1 MSMKQKVLD
10 NVKQLFRECLRRAD
24 LEGKKRGNSQVLKE
38 MVRQQFKR
46 NMHETDTQ
54 KIQEMKQAAVNGL
67 LNHLILE
74 TRGGDKQA
82 KQPS

>member
-1 MSMKQKVLD
+1 MEPNALD
-10 NVKQLFRECLRRAD
+10 NVRRLFRECLRRAD

-54 KIQEMKQAAVNGL
+54 KVQEMKQAAVNGL

-74 TRGGDKQA
+74 TRGLDKQT
-82 KQPS
+82 KQSS

>member
-1 MSMKQKVLD
+1 MEANALD
-10 NVKQLFRECLRRAD
+10 NVRRLFRECLRRAD
-24 LEGKKRGNSQVLKE
+24 LEGRKRGNSQVLKE

-46 NMHETDTQ
+46 NMQETDSQ

-74 TRGGDKQA
+74 TRAGDKEA
-82 KQPS
+82 KQRS